1 MKSTINYGC
10 PPPQFRHSLQFLHR
24 LHGTHTVAIVLRTL
38 PQPHCYFETI
48 PLWIEQALSTKE
60 SFQNSSAVVAESSL
74 VSKDNGNSMRSMQSM
89 EELKRVPKLRRWTS
103 IVVLY
108 FTMVDFMSSM
118 IDDNYE

>member
-1 MKSTINYGC
+1 M
-10 PPPQFRHSLQFLHR
+10 
-24 LHGTHTVAIVLRTL
+24 
-38 PQPHCYFETI
+38 
-48 PLWIEQALSTKE
+48 
-60 SFQNSSAVVAESSL
+60 AESSL

>member
-1 MKSTINYGC
+1 MHLI
-10 PPPQFRHSLQFLHR
+10 SLRSSEL
-24 LHGTHTVAIVLRTL
+24 
-38 PQPHCYFETI
+38 
-48 PLWIEQALSTKE
+48 QALSTKE